1 MKFIKW
7 TNKQKNETW
16 IKEDEYGKS
25 RKSYQKL
32 EELEIFSICN
42 LSRQTTITCT
52 GRQVCRSYQMQEYNI
67 NDHQRVVYKSVCFK
81 NMNTSNNYLVDTNSV
96 PEVTTNEICSSL
108 QI

>member
-42 LSRQTTITCT
+42 LSKQQSLALEDRYVEVIKCSNIILMITK
-52 GRQVCRSYQMQEYNI
+52 E
-67 NDHQRVVYKSVCFK
+67 
-81 NMNTSNNYLVDTNSV
+81 
-96 PEVTTNEICSSL
+96 
-108 QI
+108 